1 MTLFEAPTEPT
12 QGMAI
17 ASGAILTALLERLV
31 ADMVLSPSTTAGLTA
46 DYAVANLIRP
56 TSSLTSMGKPP
67 KTAIL
72 IAMSDEQPMAVGRMV
87 SQWAYY
93 EHLLNEFLTELL
105 HLPESSAL
113 RKSIRMTFDKRMQ
126 LWTDLAQIFHRT
138 EPNKAADLIHRTKTA
153 HGMRDQIVHGVR
165 WALSDRIDAHS
176 HSNIDTV
183 AKKTRVV
190 ISAARVI
197 RLRDEI
203 GELSWEV
210 NLFYRRFLS
219 SRRAAPAQCVPK
231 RCPSGAVRASGAPGQ
246 RYCPRSPLPSFFKVT
261 PAPGARGFLVGAHE
275 RVSEM

>member
-1 MTLFEAPTEPT
+1 VQLEIRMTLFEAPTEPT

-190 ISAARVI
+190 ISAAKGHSTARRNRRI
-197 RLRDEI
+197 ELGSKPTPQAIFILSPGYGHLRD
-203 GELSWEV
+203 
-210 NLFYRRFLS
+210 R
-219 SRRAAPAQCVPK
+219 
-231 RCPSGAVRASGAPGQ
+231 
-246 RYCPRSPLPSFFKVT
+246 PL
-261 PAPGARGFLVGAHE
+261 
-275 RVSEM
+275 